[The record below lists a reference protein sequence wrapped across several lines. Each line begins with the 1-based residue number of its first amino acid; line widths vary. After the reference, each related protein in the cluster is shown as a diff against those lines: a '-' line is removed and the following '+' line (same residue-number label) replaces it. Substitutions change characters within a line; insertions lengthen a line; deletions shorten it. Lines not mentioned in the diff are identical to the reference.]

1 MKPTTHPAGIAN
13 RGRGFTLLELMTAIT
28 VLAIL
33 AAIGVPAFG
42 NLMRN
47 GAIASEANNLVSAM
61 NVARSEAMK
70 RGVRVSLCPAAAN
83 ATECT
88 KTSNW
93 SGGILVFEDD
103 WGAAGALDTNDK
115 PIQHFAAAADGVT
128 ITASAPISSD
138 AEFIVFMPSAALSG
152 SARKFTVTKTGCIQ
166 DQRREVVVAMTGRI
180 SLTRVACT

>member
-1 MKPTTHPAGIAN
+1 MKLPTHLAAIAE
-13 RGRGFTLLELMTAIT
+13 RSRGFTLLELMTAIT

-33 AAIGVPAFG
+33 TAIGVPAFG
-42 NLMRN
+42 SLMRN

-70 RGVRVSLCPAAAN
+70 RGVRVSLCPAPAK

-88 KTSNW
+88 KTSDW

-103 WGAAGALDTNDK
+103 WGAAGALNPNDK
-115 PIQHFAAAADGVT
+115 PIQHFAAAADAVT
-128 ITASAPISSD
+128 ITGSAPISSD
-138 AEFIVFMPSAALSG
+138 AEFVVFMPSAALSG
-152 SARKFTVTKTGCIQ
+152 SARTFNVTKTGCTQ
-166 DQRREVVVAMTGRI
+166 NQRRQIVVAMTGRI